1 MTGVTDARGRG
12 GSGRGRGAGR
22 GHGGRRSLEV
32 NPDEVLILRYGP
44 SNNWILFRERVIS
57 NALDRFGDL
66 GRVIEIER
74 YYDPPAVDDTKY
86 DLTNDPNGVNK
97 MRLIEAHKIREKKIT
112 KMEDDRSN
120 LFGFILKK
128 LSRESL
134 EEVKHHVN
142 WAQFNS
148 TKDVLE
154 FWLALKD
161 VHMTLTTSK
170 IDSVVQKAAKDD
182 YNNCRQNKFESIAE
196 YKARFDARLMSYN
209 QHGNP
214 AISDDQVA
222 MDFLYGLDKSRYAAF
237 IEEILNDLAKET
249 MKPLKD
255 LNQIYVLAATRIVVK
270 VNSRVTGGASFATL
284 DSQTK
289 KAWQWQGQWER
300 EGKRQ
305 GWRQEIYGA

>member
-22 GHGGRRSLEV
+22 GHGGRRPLEV
-32 NPDEVLILRYGP
+32 NPDEVPVLRYGP

-66 GRVIEIER
+66 GRVIEIEK
-74 YYDPPAVDDTKY
+74 YYYPPEVDDTKF
-86 DLTNDPNGVNK
+86 DLTNDPNGINK
-97 MRLIEAHKIREKKIT
+97 MRLMEAHKIREKKIT

-142 WAQFNS
+142 WVKFNS
-148 TKDVLE
+148 NKDVLD

-182 YNNCRQNKFESIAE
+182 YHNCRQNEFESIAE

-214 AISDDQVA
+214 DLTDNQVA
-222 MDFLYGLDKSRYAAF
+222 MDFLYGLDKSRCAAF

-249 MKPLKD
+249 MKALKD

-270 VNSRVTGGASFATL
+270 VNSRVTGVHRSL
-284 DSQTK
+284 P
-289 KAWQWQGQWER
+289 
-300 EGKRQ
+300 
-305 GWRQEIYGA
+305 